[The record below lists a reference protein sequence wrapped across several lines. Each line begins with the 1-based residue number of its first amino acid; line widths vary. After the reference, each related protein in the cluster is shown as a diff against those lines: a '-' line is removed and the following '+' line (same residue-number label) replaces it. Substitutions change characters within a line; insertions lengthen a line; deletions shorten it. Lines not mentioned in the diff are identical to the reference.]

1 MIRRFLLPILGA
13 LAALVAPAAC
23 ATGSGPRSI
32 YAINQRFMAV
42 ADSSVDAILIVD
54 VSAGGSVVGHFVLH
68 SRNVDSDHSKWLN
81 PISISSCDDCNDLY
95 LTSNN
100 MAYKMGLVRPLK
112 EMAEDYNFDDFKK
125 STIEFFWPS
134 GWGQNPNDGQLKG
147 VSIARDGS
155 SAYVAHAEA
164 VYSFD
169 GMNPDT
175 KDPNARKVI
184 TTEDAG
190 INGAFFNL
198 VLYFIVR
205 LGNSVLLALMAP

>member
-1 MIRRFLLPILGA
+1 MIRRFLLPILAA
-13 LAALVAPAAC
+13 LAAPADC
-23 ATGSGPRSI
+23 ATGAGPRSVYPI
-32 YAINQRFMAV
+32 DQRFMAV
-42 ADSSVDAILIVD
+42 ADSSVDAVLIVD
-54 VSAGGSVVGHFVLH
+54 ANAGGSVVGHFVLH

-81 PISISSCDDCNDLY
+81 PISISSCDVCQHLY

-100 MAYKMGLVRPLK
+100 MVYKMALARPLK
-112 EMAEDYNFDDFKK
+112 DMADNYNFDDFKK
-125 STIEFFWPS
+125 STIKFFWPS

-155 SAYVAHAEA
+155 SAYVAHAEG

-175 KDPNARKVI
+175 SDPKARKVI

-190 INGAFFNL
+190 IDGAFLKF
-198 VLYFIVR
+198 
-205 LGNSVLLALMAP
+205 SVLHWPTREETHTCTVGSK

>member
-1 MIRRFLLPILGA
+1 MIRRFLLPILAA
-13 LAALVAPAAC
+13 LAAPAEGS
-23 ATGSGPRSI
+23 TGAGPRSI
-32 YAINQRFMAV
+32 YPINQRFMAV

-54 VSAGGSVVGHFVLH
+54 ANAGGSIVGHFVLH

-81 PISISSCDDCNDLY
+81 PISISSCEDCKHLY

-100 MAYKMGLVRPLK
+100 MSYKMALVRPLK
-112 EMAEDYNFDDFKK
+112 DMADNYNFDDFKK
-125 STIEFFWPS
+125 STIKFFWPS
-134 GWGQNPNDGQLKG
+134 GWGQNPNDRQLKG

-169 GMNPDT
+169 GMNPDDS
-175 KDPNARKVI
+175 DPKARKVI

-198 VLYFIVR
+198 VYSIGR
-205 LGNSVLLALMAP
+205 LGKRLITCTDYSKY